1 MKKLYLTISLVLGV
15 LSANAQG
22 WPENYSGVMLQGFY
36 WDSFKETKWTTLEK
50 QAAELGNYFSL
61 VWLPQSG
68 NCGDGKSMGYNPLY
82 YWNQNSSFGTEAELR
97 SLIKTFKANGIGTI
111 ADVVVN
117 HRGTMTNW
125 VDFPAEEYNGVT
137 YQMQSTDIC
146 SDDDGGATK
155 TWADANGYKLSNNK
169 DGYEDWSGMRD
180 LDHRSANVN
189 KCIKAYVKYLVDD
202 LGYTGFRYDMVKG
215 FAGSYVGEYNVHAG
229 VKYSVGEHWSSAS
242 ETKNWINSTKYNGI
256 IQSAGFDFQLHYRF
270 ADAIKQKNWTILRTN
285 NEHIIQSG
293 DNYNRYAITFVENH
307 DTQWRSSSSTGSE
320 PILTNILA
328 CNAFMLAMP
337 GTPCVFLKH
346 WLDYKN
352 DIKKMIEVR
361 KLVGITNKS
370 TYTFLNTS
378 DRDYVA
384 FYTYGGSDNK
394 KVLLTVVGSN
404 VSKYTPAATYTKLCE
419 GDGYAFYV
427 NANVDTSGWP
437 AIIDRIA
444 AEDVPEPEE
453 PFDDRQATIYVKTSL
468 PTGWTSGSVNFWVWS
483 DTDGSNLCTKKTW
496 PGDKI
501 TQTKSIDGINWFYQ
515 TYNVTK
521 ANHPINIVLSSG
533 SGTPQTV
540 DFEDIETDRYLEVSA
555 DKSGSKNII
564 KDVTG
569 QHTTGIT
576 EINSEADNTNSKVYS
591 ISGQMEGYGTQNLKP
606 GLYIKDG
613 KKIIVR

>member
-97 SLIKTFKANGIGTI
+97 SLIKTFNANGIGTI

-125 VDFPAEEYNGVT
+125 VDFPAETYNGVT
-137 YQMQSTDIC
+137 YQMLPTDIC
-146 SDDDGGATK
+146 ADDDGGETK
-155 TWADANGYKLSNNK
+155 NWASKNGYQLSANN
-169 DGYEDWSGMRD
+169 DTGEGWSGMRD
-180 LDHRSANVN
+180 LDHKSANVQ
-189 KCIKAYVKYLVDD
+189 KCVKAYTKYLVDD

-215 FAGSYVGEYNVHAG
+215 FSASYVADYNNHAG
-229 VKYSVGEHWSSAS
+229 VQFSIGENFGNVEEA
-242 ETKNWINSTKYNGI
+242 KRWIDGAKYNGTRM
-256 IQSAGFDFQLHYRF
+256 SAAFDFQFHYTL
-270 ADAIKQKNWTILRTN
+270 AKAVKEKNWTYLN
-285 NEHIIQSG
+285 AKAYHLVSSG
-293 DNYNRYAITFVENH
+293 SEYNRYAVTFVENH
-307 DTQWRSSSSTGSE
+307 DTQYRSPSETGSE
-320 PILTNILA
+320 AISSDIRA
-328 CNAFMLAMP
+328 CNAYLLAMP

-346 WLDYKN
+346 WIDYKK
-352 DIKKMIEVR
+352 DIKMMIEAR
-361 KLVGITNKS
+361 KLAGITNTS
-370 TYTFLNTS
+370 TYTNMRQERGLS
-378 DRDYVA
+378 AIAVR
-384 FYTYGGSDNK
+384 GEGNK
-394 KVLLTVVGSN
+394 MLLAVVG
-404 VSKYTPAATYTKLCE
+404 PDAATYTPTAAFRKLCE
-419 GDGYAFYV
+419 GEGYVYYV
-427 NANVDTSGWP
+427 NSSVDTSGWD
-437 AIIDRIA
+437 AIVKRIE
-444 AEDVPEPEE
+444 AESVEEPEA
-453 PFDDRQATIYVKTSL
+453 PFEDRDVTIYVSTKL
-468 PTGWTSGSVNFWVWS
+468 PAGWSSGSVNYWVWS
-483 DTDGSNLCTKKTW
+483 YTDGSNLCNNKNW
-496 PGDKI
+496 PGDKV
-501 TQTKSIDGINWFYQ
+501 TQTKTVDGTEWFYR
-515 TYNVTK
+515 TYSVTK

-564 KDVTG
+564 KDVTE

-576 EINSEADNTNSKVYS
+576 EINSEADNANSKVYS

>member
-97 SLIKTFKANGIGTI
+97 SLIKTFNANGIGTI

-125 VDFPAEEYNGVT
+125 VDFPAETYNGVT
-137 YQMQSTDIC
+137 YQMLPTDIC
-146 SDDDGGATK
+146 ADDDGGETK
-155 TWADANGYKLSNNK
+155 NWASKNGYQLSANN
-169 DGYEDWSGMRD
+169 DTGEGWSGMRD
-180 LDHRSANVN
+180 LDHKSANVQ
-189 KCIKAYVKYLVDD
+189 KCVKAYTKYLVDD

-215 FAGSYVGEYNVHAG
+215 FSASYVADYNNHAG
-229 VKYSVGEHWSSAS
+229 VQFSIGENFGNVEEA
-242 ETKNWINSTKYNGI
+242 KRWIDGAKYNGTRM
-256 IQSAGFDFQLHYRF
+256 SAAFDFQFHYTL
-270 ADAIKQKNWTILRTN
+270 AKAVKEKNWTYLN
-285 NEHIIQSG
+285 AKAYHLVSSG
-293 DNYNRYAITFVENH
+293 SEYNRYAVTFVENH
-307 DTQWRSSSSTGSE
+307 DTQYRSPSETGSE
-320 PILTNILA
+320 AISSDIRA
-328 CNAFMLAMP
+328 CNAYLLAMP

-346 WLDYKN
+346 WIDYKK
-352 DIKKMIEVR
+352 DIKMMIEAR
-361 KLVGITNKS
+361 KLAGITNTS
-370 TYTFLNTS
+370 TYTNMRQERGLS
-378 DRDYVA
+378 AIAVR
-384 FYTYGGSDNK
+384 GEGNK
-394 KVLLTVVGSN
+394 MLLAVVG
-404 VSKYTPAATYTKLCE
+404 PDAATYTPTAAFRKLCE
-419 GDGYAFYV
+419 GEGYVYYV
-427 NANVDTSGWP
+427 NSSVDTSGWD
-437 AIIDRIA
+437 AIVKRIE
-444 AEDVPEPEE
+444 AESVEEPEA
-453 PFDDRQATIYVKTSL
+453 PFEDRDVTIYVSTKL
-468 PTGWTSGSVNFWVWS
+468 PAGWSSGSVNYWVWS
-483 DTDGSNLCTKKTW
+483 NTDGSNLCSNKNW
-496 PGDKI
+496 PGDKV
-501 TQTKSIDGINWFYQ
+501 TQTKTVDGTEWFYR
-515 TYNVTK
+515 TYSVTK

-564 KDVTG
+564 KDVTE

>member
-82 YWNQNSSFGTEAELR
+82 YWNQDSSFGTEAELR
-97 SLIKTFKANGIGTI
+97 SLIKTFNANGIGTI

-125 VDFPAEEYNGVT
+125 VDFPAETYNGVT
-137 YQMQSTDIC
+137 YQMLPTDIC
-146 SDDDGGATK
+146 ADDDGGETK
-155 TWADANGYKLSNNK
+155 NWASKNGYQLSANN
-169 DGYEDWSGMRD
+169 DTGEGWSGMRD
-180 LDHRSANVN
+180 LDHKSANVQ
-189 KCIKAYVKYLVDD
+189 KCVKAYTKYLVDD

-215 FAGSYVGEYNVHAG
+215 FSASYVADYNNHAG
-229 VKYSVGEHWSSAS
+229 VQYSIGENFGNVEEA
-242 ETKNWINSTKYNGI
+242 KRWIDGAKYNGTRM
-256 IQSAGFDFQLHYRF
+256 SAAFDFQFHYTL
-270 ADAIKQKNWTILRTN
+270 AKAVKEKNWTYLN
-285 NEHIIQSG
+285 AKAYHLVSSG
-293 DNYNRYAITFVENH
+293 SEYNRYAVTFVENH
-307 DTQWRSSSSTGSE
+307 DTQYRSPSEAGSE
-320 PILTNILA
+320 AILSDIRA
-328 CNAFMLAMP
+328 CNAYLLAMP

-346 WLDYKN
+346 WIDYKK
-352 DIKKMIEVR
+352 DIKMMIEAR
-361 KLVGITNKS
+361 KLAGITNTS
-370 TYTFLNTS
+370 TYTNMRQERGLS
-378 DRDYVA
+378 AIAVR
-384 FYTYGGSDNK
+384 GEGNK
-394 KVLLTVVGSN
+394 MLLAVVGPDAA
-404 VSKYTPAATYTKLCE
+404 KYTPTAAFRKLCE
-419 GDGYAFYV
+419 GEGYVYYV
-427 NANVDTSGWP
+427 NSSVDTSGWD
-437 AIIDRIA
+437 AIVKRIE
-444 AEDVPEPEE
+444 AESVEEPEA
-453 PFDDRQATIYVKTSL
+453 PFEDRDVTIYVSTKL
-468 PTGWTSGSVNFWVWS
+468 PAGWSSGSVNYWVWS
-483 DTDGSNLCTKKTW
+483 YTDGSNLCNNKNW
-496 PGDKI
+496 PGDKV
-501 TQTKSIDGINWFYQ
+501 TQTKTVDGTEWFYR
-515 TYNVTK
+515 TFSVTK

-576 EINSEADNTNSKVYS
+576 EINSETDNANSKVYS

>member
-22 WPENYSGVMLQGFY
+22 WPEKYSGVMLQGFY

-117 HRGTMTNW
+117 HRATMTNW
-125 VDFPAEEYNGVT
+125 VDFPAETYNGVT
-137 YQMQSTDIC
+137 YQMLPTDIC
-146 SDDDGGATK
+146 ADDDGGETK
-155 TWADANGYKLSNNK
+155 NWASKNGYQLSANN
-169 DGYEDWSGMRD
+169 DTGEGWSGMRD
-180 LDHRSANVN
+180 LDHKSTNVQ
-189 KCIKAYVKYLVDD
+189 KCVKAYTKYLVDD

-215 FAGSYVGEYNVHAG
+215 FSASYVADYNNHAG
-229 VKYSVGEHWSSAS
+229 VQFSIGENFGNVEEA
-242 ETKNWINSTKYNGI
+242 KRWIDGAKYNGTRM
-256 IQSAGFDFQLHYRF
+256 SAAFDFQFHYTL
-270 ADAIKQKNWTILRTN
+270 AKAVKEKNWTYLN
-285 NEHIIQSG
+285 AKAYHLVSSG
-293 DNYNRYAITFVENH
+293 SEYNRYAVTFVENH
-307 DTQWRSSSSTGSE
+307 DTQYRSPSETGSE
-320 PILTNILA
+320 AISSDIRA
-328 CNAFMLAMP
+328 CNAYLLAMP

-346 WLDYKN
+346 WIDYKK
-352 DIKKMIEVR
+352 DIKMMIEAR
-361 KLVGITNKS
+361 KLAGITNTS
-370 TYTFLNTS
+370 TYTNMRQERGLS
-378 DRDYVA
+378 AIAVR
-384 FYTYGGSDNK
+384 GEGNK
-394 KVLLTVVGSN
+394 ILIAVVG
-404 VSKYTPAATYTKLCE
+404 PDAATYTPTAAFRKLCE
-419 GDGYAFYV
+419 GEGYVYYV
-427 NANVDTSGWP
+427 NSSVDTSGWD
-437 AIIDRIA
+437 AIVKRIE
-444 AEDVPEPEE
+444 AESVEEPEA
-453 PFDDRQATIYVKTSL
+453 PFEDRDVTIYVSTKL
-468 PTGWTSGSVNFWVWS
+468 PAGWSSGSVNYWVWS
-483 DTDGSNLCTKKTW
+483 NTDGSNLCNNKNW
-496 PGDKI
+496 PGDKV
-501 TQTKSIDGINWFYQ
+501 TQTKTVDGTEWFYR
-515 TYNVTK
+515 TYSVTK

-564 KDVTG
+564 KDVTE

>member
-22 WPENYSGVMLQGFY
+22 WPEKYSGVMLQGFY

-97 SLIKTFKANGIGTI
+97 SLIKTFNANGIGTI

-125 VDFPAEEYNGVT
+125 VDFPAETYNGVT
-137 YQMQSTDIC
+137 YQMLPTDIC
-146 SDDDGGATK
+146 ADDDGGETK
-155 TWADANGYKLSNNK
+155 NWASKNGYQLSANN
-169 DGYEDWSGMRD
+169 DTGEGWSGMRD
-180 LDHRSANVN
+180 LDHKSTNVQ
-189 KCIKAYVKYLVDD
+189 KCVKAYTKYLVDD

-215 FAGSYVGEYNVHAG
+215 FSASYVADYNSHAG
-229 VKYSVGEHWSSAS
+229 VQFSIGENFGNVEEA
-242 ETKNWINSTKYNGI
+242 KRWIDGAKYNGTRM
-256 IQSAGFDFQLHYRF
+256 SAAFDFQFHYTL
-270 ADAIKQKNWTILRTN
+270 AKAVKEKNWTYLN
-285 NEHIIQSG
+285 AKAYHLVSSG
-293 DNYNRYAITFVENH
+293 SEYNRYAVTFVENH
-307 DTQWRSSSSTGSE
+307 DTQYRSPSETGSE
-320 PILTNILA
+320 AISSDIRA
-328 CNAFMLAMP
+328 CNAYLLAMP

-346 WLDYKN
+346 WIDYKK
-352 DIKKMIEVR
+352 DIKMMIEAR
-361 KLVGITNKS
+361 KLAGITNTS
-370 TYTFLNTS
+370 TYTNMRQERGLS
-378 DRDYVA
+378 AIAVR
-384 FYTYGGSDNK
+384 GEGNK
-394 KVLLTVVGSN
+394 ILIAVVG
-404 VSKYTPAATYTKLCE
+404 PDAATYTPTAAFRKLCE
-419 GDGYAFYV
+419 GEGYVYYV
-427 NANVDTSGWP
+427 NSSVDTSGWD
-437 AIIDRIA
+437 AIVKRIE
-444 AEDVPEPEE
+444 AESVEEPEA
-453 PFDDRQATIYVKTSL
+453 PFEDRDVTIYVSTKL
-468 PTGWTSGSVNFWVWS
+468 PAGWSSGSVNYWVWS
-483 DTDGSNLCTKKTW
+483 YTDGSNLCNNKNW
-496 PGDKI
+496 PGDKV
-501 TQTKSIDGINWFYQ
+501 TQTKTVDGTEWFYR
-515 TYNVTK
+515 TYSVTK

-564 KDVTG
+564 KDVTE

-576 EINSEADNTNSKVYS
+576 EINSEADNANSKVYS